1 MFKQVLFSLSLFTLV
16 TTQAQTV
23 SLKKNVF
30 AGGLNEIQFAIKK
43 YSCNEIILTTDN
55 GDLKKESNC
64 WYNFIPKD
72 TGYTIIDVNIKRGKH
87 LKKVD
92 ILILFIKEPNTY
104 FFIGPTKG
112 GLTSKIIFANQEYVR
127 VESFDFGC
135 SYYYPFTIDS
145 FLVQI
150 NRNGATI
157 FQKWNSGS
165 LLSDE
170 VKLAF
175 HQLEVNDNVLIS
187 DVTGQTPIRRRRIES
202 KTIYTVTE

>member
-1 MFKQVLFSLSLFTLV
+1 M
-16 TTQAQTV
+16 
-23 SLKKNVF
+23 
-30 AGGLNEIQFAIKK
+30 
-43 YSCNEIILTTDN
+43 
-55 GDLKKESNC
+55 
-64 WYNFIPKD
+64 
-72 TGYTIIDVNIKRGKH
+72 
-87 LKKVD
+87 D

-165 LLSDE
+165 LLSDD

>member
-1 MFKQVLFSLSLFTLV
+1 MKFNLQLKNMPATKLF
-16 TTQAQTV
+16 
-23 SLKKNVF
+23 
-30 AGGLNEIQFAIKK
+30 
-43 YSCNEIILTTDN
+43 LTTNN
-55 GDLKKESNC
+55 GDLKKTTNC
-64 WYNFIPKD
+64 WYNFFPKD
-72 TGYTIIDVNIKRGKH
+72 TGYTVIDVNIKRAKQ

-92 ILILFIKEPNTY
+92 SLTLFIKEPNTY

-112 GLTSKIIFANQEYVR
+112 GLTSKTILANQEYVR

-145 FLVQI
+145 FFVQI

-165 LLSDE
+165 HLSDE

-175 HQLEVNDNVLIS
+175 HKLEVNDNVLIS
-187 DVTGQTPIRRRRIES
+187 DVTGQTPIRRRRIEC
-202 KTIYTVTE
+202 KTIYTVTD